1 MCLYRIIFLETGGGM
16 SKHKQWSLNPNQ
28 MINLN
33 MINLNKRFSDLKEK
47 QKAKI
52 AEWLYI
58 ETYRFYKEHDHMPY
72 HSEKQAVLDTVY
84 AMIEKAG
91 IRIPYAEVEIYYR
104 SKISRYRSRILRNC
118 HYTFECPELPTR
130 CPDCGKETRSHKV
143 GSRIVS
149 LPCVREAT
157 EAEIDCYKRI
167 QRELAEE
174 ESQAAAASALADKLM
189 ALGDPFSF
197 EDDPYDM
204 PVHEHNFALMLVYYT
219 HTMGFYGKR
228 DLNRMIV
235 SIDIQE
241 KMELFKK
248 VRLSFVQAINRES
261 QDNQN
266 ALFLDREIW
275 EKATP
280 ALKTLYLF
288 RQDNDLKLLLQNV
301 PNRGNIRRI
310 DLQKIAESPS
320 EGLVRF
326 MTELYNELR

>member
-1 MCLYRIIFLETGGGM
+1 M
-16 SKHKQWSLNPNQ
+16 NAPNY
-28 MINLN
+28 L
-33 MINLNKRFSDLKEK
+33 LAALTAEK
-47 QKAKI
+47 K
-52 AEWLYI
+52 
-58 ETYRFYKEHDHMPY
+58 
-72 HSEKQAVLDTVY
+72 
-84 AMIEKAG
+84 
-91 IRIPYAEVEIYYR
+91 
-104 SKISRYRSRILRNC
+104 
-118 HYTFECPELPTR
+118 PEAI
-130 CPDCGKETRSHKV
+130 KV

-149 LPCVREAT
+149 LTCVREAT

-167 QRELAEE
+167 QRELTKE
-174 ESQAAAASALADKLM
+174 ESQAAAAAALADKLM

-204 PVHEHNFALMLVYYT
+204 PVHEHNFALMLIYYT

-228 DLNRMIV
+228 DLNRLIV
-235 SIDIQE
+235 STDTQE

-248 VRLSFVQAINRES
+248 VRTSFVQAINRES

-280 ALKTLYLF
+280 ALKTLYSF
-288 RQDNDLKLLLQNV
+288 RQDNDLKLLLNEV

>member
-1 MCLYRIIFLETGGGM
+1 
-16 SKHKQWSLNPNQ
+16 
-28 MINLN
+28 MICTC
-33 MINLNKRFSDLKEK
+33 D
-47 QKAKI
+47 
-52 AEWLYI
+52 
-58 ETYRFYKEHDHMPY
+58 
-72 HSEKQAVLDTVY
+72 
-84 AMIEKAG
+84 
-91 IRIPYAEVEIYYR
+91 
-104 SKISRYRSRILRNC
+104 NC

-130 CPDCGKETRSHKV
+130 CSDCGKETRSHKV

-149 LPCVREAT
+149 LACVREAT
-157 EAEIDCYKRI
+157 EAEIEWYKQV

-174 ESQAAAASALADKLM
+174 ESQAAATAALADKLM

-235 SIDIQE
+235 STDIEE

-248 VRLSFVQAINRES
+248 VRLSFVHAINRES

-266 ALFLDREIW
+266 ALSLDREIW

-280 ALKTLYLF
+280 ALKTLYSF
-288 RQDNDLKLLLQNV
+288 RQDDNVKLLLQNV
-301 PNRGNIRRI
+301 SNR
-310 DLQKIAESPS
+310 
-320 EGLVRF
+320 
-326 MTELYNELR
+326 

>member
-1 MCLYRIIFLETGGGM
+1 MIQLI
-16 SKHKQWSLNPNQ
+16 NPKDGELH
-28 MINLN
+28 MICTC
-33 MINLNKRFSDLKEK
+33 D
-47 QKAKI
+47 
-52 AEWLYI
+52 
-58 ETYRFYKEHDHMPY
+58 
-72 HSEKQAVLDTVY
+72 
-84 AMIEKAG
+84 
-91 IRIPYAEVEIYYR
+91 
-104 SKISRYRSRILRNC
+104 NC

-130 CPDCGKETRSHKV
+130 CPDCGEETRSHKV
-143 GSRIVS
+143 GTRIVS
-149 LPCVREAT
+149 LVCVREAT

-167 QRELAEE
+167 QRELTEE
-174 ESQAAAASALADKLM
+174 ESQAAATAALADKLM

-204 PVHEHNFALMLVYYT
+204 PVHEHNFALLLIYYT

-235 SIDIQE
+235 STDIQE

-266 ALFLDREIW
+266 ALFLDHEMW

-280 ALKTLYLF
+280 ALKTLYSF
-288 RQDNDLKLLLQNV
+288 RQDNDLKLLLNEV

-320 EGLVRF
+320 EGVVRF
-326 MTELYNELR
+326 MTELYNELH

>member
-1 MCLYRIIFLETGGGM
+1 
-16 SKHKQWSLNPNQ
+16 
-28 MINLN
+28 MICTC
-33 MINLNKRFSDLKEK
+33 D
-47 QKAKI
+47 
-52 AEWLYI
+52 
-58 ETYRFYKEHDHMPY
+58 
-72 HSEKQAVLDTVY
+72 
-84 AMIEKAG
+84 
-91 IRIPYAEVEIYYR
+91 
-104 SKISRYRSRILRNC
+104 NC
-118 HYTFECPELPTR
+118 HYTFECSELPTR

-149 LPCVREAT
+149 LACVREAT

-167 QRELAEE
+167 RRELAEE
-174 ESQAAAASALADKLM
+174 ELQAAAAAALFENLK

-235 SIDIQE
+235 STDIQE

-261 QDNQN
+261 QGDKN
-266 ALFLDREIW
+266 ALFLDREIC
-275 EKATP
+275 EEATP
-280 ALKTLYLF
+280 ALKTLYSF
-288 RQDNDLKLLLQNV
+288 RQDDDVKLLLQNV

-310 DLQKIAESPS
+310 DLQIIAESPS
-320 EGLVRF
+320 DELVRF

>member
-1 MCLYRIIFLETGGGM
+1 MIQLI
-16 SKHKQWSLNPNQ
+16 NPKDGELH
-28 MINLN
+28 MICTC
-33 MINLNKRFSDLKEK
+33 D
-47 QKAKI
+47 
-52 AEWLYI
+52 
-58 ETYRFYKEHDHMPY
+58 
-72 HSEKQAVLDTVY
+72 
-84 AMIEKAG
+84 
-91 IRIPYAEVEIYYR
+91 
-104 SKISRYRSRILRNC
+104 NC

-149 LPCVREAT
+149 LVCVREAT
-157 EAEIDCYKRI
+157 DAEIDCYKRI
-167 QRELAEE
+167 QCELAEE
-174 ESQAAAASALADKLM
+174 ESQAAATAALADKLM

-204 PVHEHNFALMLVYYT
+204 PVHEHNFALMLIYYT

-235 SIDIQE
+235 STDTQE
-241 KMELFKK
+241 KMELFNK
-248 VRLSFVQAINRES
+248 VRTSFVQAINRES

-280 ALKTLYLF
+280 VLKTLYSF
-288 RQDNDLKLLLQNV
+288 RQDNDLKLLLNEV